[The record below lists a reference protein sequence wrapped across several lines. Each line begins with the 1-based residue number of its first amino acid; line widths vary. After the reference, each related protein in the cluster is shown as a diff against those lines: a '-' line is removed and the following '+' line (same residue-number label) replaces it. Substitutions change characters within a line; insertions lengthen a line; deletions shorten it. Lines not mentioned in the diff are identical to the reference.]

1 MKLRHLVI
9 PTLAAV
15 GAAYYLLAPEKP
27 DAVKTAPFKGRNF
40 AHRGLHTKDGSAPEN
55 SLPAFKAAAL
65 LGYGV
70 ELDVHLTLDNKVVVF
85 HDDTL
90 ERMCGDPRRIENVT
104 YAELSEL
111 ELDHSE
117 CKIPLLTEV
126 FEVLDG
132 APIILELKRGSRN
145 ELLCALTFA
154 LMQDYKGDICIESFD
169 PFIVGWFRK
178 NAPHVLRGQ
187 LSCESSNLKDI
198 SRPTAF
204 MLSNLF
210 TNFISRPNF
219 IAYGIGKKP
228 FTVKLCEKMGAMK
241 VCWTSK
247 SAENEIGNDAV
258 IFEHYVPNVRF
269 K

>member
-1 MKLRHLVI
+1 MKFRHLMI
-9 PTLAAV
+9 PALAAA
-15 GAAYYLLAPEKP
+15 GIAYLIAPQKP
-27 DAVKTAPFKGRNF
+27 DARKTAAFKGRNF
-40 AHRGLHTKDGSAPEN
+40 AHRGLHNKDGSAPEN

-65 LGYGV
+65 LGYGA
-70 ELDVHLTLDNKVVVF
+70 ELDVHLTADNKVVVF

-90 ERMCGDPRRIENVT
+90 ERMCGDVRRIENMT
-104 YAELSEL
+104 YEELLEFEL
-111 ELDHSE
+111 GNSN

-126 FEVLDG
+126 FEALDG
-132 APIILELKRGSRN
+132 APIILELKRGNRN

-154 LMQDYKGDICIESFD
+154 LIQEYKGPVCIESFD
-169 PFIVGWFRK
+169 PRIVGWFKK
-178 NAPHVLRGQ
+178 NAPDILRGQ
-187 LSCESSNLKDI
+187 LSCEADKLSGV

-228 FTVKLCEKMGAMK
+228 VTVKLCEKMGAMK

-247 SAENEIGNDAV
+247 SAVNEIGNDAV
-258 IFEHYVPNVRF
+258 IFEHYMPNVRF

>member
-27 DAVKTAPFKGRNF
+27 DAIKTAPFKGRNF

-104 YAELSEL
+104 YKELCAL

-154 LMQDYKGDICIESFD
+154 IMQDYKGDICIESFD
-169 PFIVGWFRK
+169 PFIVGWFKK

-187 LSCESSNLKDI
+187 LSCERSNLKDI

-228 FTVKLCEKMGAMK
+228 LTVKLCEKMGAMK

-247 SAENEIGNDAV
+247 SSENETGNDAV
-258 IFEHYVPNVRF
+258 IFEHYMPNVRF